1 MNILDSIVVT
11 AKAADVIFNFA
22 TFGWT
27 KKHVIRLGISIISF
41 GAIAIMIAVANKK
54 ETKKDKNSVD

>member
-27 KKHVIRLGISIISF
+27 KKHVIRLIISIASF
-41 GAIAIMIAVANKK
+41 GAVAIMIAATNKK
-54 ETKKDKNSVD
+54 EAKEAKSEG